1 MNEVITFFFEILSMF
16 WILISK
22 YWILATF
29 LLIALIGFVV
39 DIYIA
44 SVRKKG

>member
-1 MNEVITFFFEILSMF
+1 MNEIITFFFETLTMF
-16 WILISK
+16 WGLISK

-39 DIYIA
+39 DIYVA
-44 SVRKKG
+44 SVRRKG

>member
-1 MNEVITFFFEILSMF
+1 MNEVITFFFEILTMF
-16 WILISK
+16 WSLISK

-39 DIYIA
+39 DIYVA
-44 SVRKKG
+44 SVRRKG

>member
-1 MNEVITFFFEILSMF
+1 MNEIITFFFEILTLF
-16 WILISK
+16 WGLISK

-39 DIYIA
+39 DIYVA
-44 SVRKKG
+44 SVRRKG